1 MRISTYA
8 HNSSISDPSSEPHSF
23 RLDGA
28 EARILEKNNAT
39 GEFVFEVVADGRQLQ
54 FRTNQETVAENWVNW
69 VIACSNEKRFQD
81 TLRQFIT
88 TEDKDEDAERI
99 LNDPVELEKRVS
111 AEIVKS
117 ILSSYYEIVRRKLI
131 DEVPKVGLKEESEK
145 KAIMFMLVNKVK
157 EMMIPEVVQG
167 LFNDATIVD
176 MLAEDP
182 KITKKREETQQAIV
196 YLDEAIDKINYMQAS
211 GDLSQD
217 D

>member
-1 MRISTYA
+1 MRSDSRIHYD
-8 HNSSISDPSSEPHSF
+8 SS
-23 RLDGA
+23 
-28 EARILEKNNAT
+28 
-39 GEFVFEVVADGRQLQ
+39 LQ
-54 FRTNQETVAENWVNW
+54 R
-69 VIACSNEKRFQD
+69 
-81 TLRQFIT
+81 
-88 TEDKDEDAERI
+88 EDKDEDAERI

-157 EMMIPEVVQG
+157 EMMIPEVVKG

>member
-1 MRISTYA
+1 M
-8 HNSSISDPSSEPHSF
+8 
-23 RLDGA
+23 
-28 EARILEKNNAT
+28 
-39 GEFVFEVVADGRQLQ
+39 
-54 FRTNQETVAENWVNW
+54 
-69 VIACSNEKRFQD
+69 IACSNEKRFQD

-157 EMMIPEVVQG
+157 EMMIPEVVKG

>member
-1 MRISTYA
+1 M
-8 HNSSISDPSSEPHSF
+8 
-23 RLDGA
+23 
-28 EARILEKNNAT
+28 
-39 GEFVFEVVADGRQLQ
+39 
-54 FRTNQETVAENWVNW
+54 
-69 VIACSNEKRFQD
+69 
-81 TLRQFIT
+81 
-88 TEDKDEDAERI
+88 
-99 LNDPVELEKRVS
+99 ELEKRVS

-157 EMMIPEVVQG
+157 EMMIPEVVKG

>member
-1 MRISTYA
+1 M
-8 HNSSISDPSSEPHSF
+8 
-23 RLDGA
+23 
-28 EARILEKNNAT
+28 
-39 GEFVFEVVADGRQLQ
+39 FEVVADGRQLQ

-157 EMMIPEVVQG
+157 EMMIPEVVKG

>member
-157 EMMIPEVVQG
+157 EMMIPEYFDIAV
-167 LFNDATIVD
+167 
-176 MLAEDP
+176 
-182 KITKKREETQQAIV
+182 
-196 YLDEAIDKINYMQAS
+196 
-211 GDLSQD
+211 
-217 D
+217 